1 MTAKKSLL
9 WRRLQPASDFL
20 PAPLSKRPMR
30 IHVGCSGWFYSH
42 WRGIF
47 YPRQEV
53 TTKNWFAYYANVFD
67 TVELNAPF
75 YRWPKPAT
83 VRRWKRD
90 APPGF
95 IYTVKVNQLITHER
109 RMVRTKKQVQ
119 AFYEIAPVL
128 GEKMGCFLFQ
138 FPPSHRYTAARLK
151 SIVTQLDPAQ
161 RNAVEFRHRS
171 WWRESVYR
179 ALAEAGIAFCA
190 VSAPR
195 LPETFPPHQRRLY
208 VRFSGRTQWYRHDYS
223 REELTEWAERIRNSG
238 AEEAWIYFNNDRE
251 GHAIKNA
258 LVLRR
263 MLRAGQS
270 TEDRGRRADDRGR
283 SLLAGD
289 KPMR

>member
-1 MTAKKSLL
+1 
-9 WRRLQPASDFL
+9 
-20 PAPLSKRPMR
+20 MR
-30 IHVGCSGWFYSH
+30 VHVGCSGWFYSH

-53 TTKNWFAYYANVFD
+53 TTKNWFAYYANVFG

-109 RMVRTKKQVQ
+109 RMVRTRKHVQ
-119 AFYEIAPVL
+119 AFYEIAATL
-128 GEKMGCFLFQ
+128 GDKMGCFLFQ
-138 FPPSHRYTAARLK
+138 FPPSYRYTAARLK
-151 SIVTQLDPAQ
+151 SIVTQLDPVQ

-171 WWRESVYR
+171 WWREPVYR
-179 ALAEAGIAFCA
+179 ALAGAGISFCA

-195 LPETFPPHQRRLY
+195 LPETLPPNQRVIY

-223 REELTEWAERIRNSG
+223 HAELADWAKRIRNSG
-238 AEEAWIYFNNDRE
+238 AEEAWIYFNNDQQ

-263 MLRAGQS
+263 MLAGKFH
-270 TEDRGRRADDRGR
+270 TPA
-283 SLLAGD
+283 
-289 KPMR
+289 